1 MKTIYISGAIT
12 NVIGYEKAFNAAE
25 KRLKEQGWI
34 VYNPAKEGAAMPPNT
49 TYEGFMEMSLGMLRQ
64 VDAIYLLNGYQLSN
78 GAMREYWYAMGA
90 GLTIIKQEDERGED
104 Q

>member
-12 NVIGYEKAFNAAE
+12 GVEGFELAFQSAE
-25 KRLKEQGWI
+25 ERLKKRGWT
-34 VYNPAKEGAAMPPNT
+34 VVNPAKVGACMPKET
-49 TYEGFMEMSLGMLRQ
+49 TYEGYMDLSLAMIRH